1 VSVKVF
7 MARVYHTGRDPQ
19 HASPS
24 VTLPPMARTRRRAWA
39 LSITAAMLAVVWVV
53 SMKVSVRVFCSLPDP
68 QTVHAG
74 CVNISLQSIPMPY
87 RSSWGYSVTPWEAD
101 WWFQHKSLFFD
112 GTPVNRVRIP
122 LWPFILL
129 TGVPGVWMLAKSR
142 RGKGDAGA
150 NLCPSC
156 GYDLTGLPPTKRGPV
171 ACPECGK
178 TA

>member
-1 VSVKVF
+1 
-7 MARVYHTGRDPQ
+7 
-19 HASPS
+19 
-24 VTLPPMARTRRRAWA
+24 MARTRRRAWA
-39 LSITAAMLAVVWVV
+39 LTIAAAMLAVVWVV
-53 SMKVSVRVFCSLPDP
+53 SMRFYPSYSGRRWSAAFYRGGIGLVTRSDYLLGDDDGFEWYDSGDWVSL
-68 QTVHAG
+68 
-74 CVNISLQSIPMPY
+74 
-87 RSSWGYSVTPWEAD
+87 
-101 WWFQHKSLFFD
+101 WWFSYEDKKTS
-112 GTPVNRVRIP
+112 PVSDLSIWQIP